1 VELALLASGTRIY
14 LDTNV
19 WIYALEGYP
28 AHAKILTR
36 LLERIDQVDLLAVT
50 SELAL
55 AEALVKPLAE
65 SKAPLQQLYEEA
77 LQSGDGLTVVPITR
91 EVLVTAARLRAQY
104 PALKLPDA
112 IHAATAQ
119 AFACSHFL
127 TNDMRFGEV
136 PNLIVVPLTEL
147 R

>member
-1 VELALLASGTRIY
+1 M
-14 LDTNV
+14 
-19 WIYALEGYP
+19 
-28 AHAKILTR
+28 
-36 LLERIDQVDLLAVT
+36 
-50 SELAL
+50 
-55 AEALVKPLAE
+55 
-65 SKAPLQQLYEEA
+65 
-77 LQSGDGLTVVPITR
+77 
-91 EVLVTAARLRAQY
+91 VTAARLRAQY